1 MIVQN
6 SELFGIVGY
15 TFAREVGDKVGD
27 APDPP
32 L

>member
-6 SELFGIVGY
+6 GELFGTVGY

-27 APDPP
+27 TPDPP